1 MQDMAEAS
9 ICSLRYVY
17 IKQLVNLQRMV
28 KNTRIRPCSI
38 SVFYVFFFS
47 LIWNCGFAMAMVMLM
62 VCWVFATMSVCAL
75 DYSHLD
81 VLAYSRGP
89 CLLHPMYAYLN
100 ICCVCW
106 SNGLYTHH
114 RERESLVVD
123 RCLWVSQTLEWLI
136 QCLAL
141 QLDWLTQ
148 PLGLLFGAWH

>member
-1 MQDMAEAS
+1 MYTS
-9 ICSLRYVY
+9 NSWWICKGWWKIQGYGPAPFLFF
-17 IKQLVNLQRMV
+17 M
-28 KNTRIRPCSI
+28 
-38 SVFYVFFFS
+38 FFS
-47 LIWNCGFAMAMVMLM
+47 FLWFETAFLQWRWSCLWSAG
-62 VCWVFATMSVCAL
+62 VFATMSVCAL

-89 CLLHPMYAYLN
+89 CLLHPMYAYVN

-106 SNGLYTHH
+106 SDGLYTHH
-114 RERESLVVD
+114 RKRESPVVD

-148 PLGLLFGAWH
+148 ALGLLFGAWH